1 MNTNELTPLEK
12 INLKNAEDGMKI
24 LADLREM
31 SSHPMEVNEALLM
44 RILDMNKDTEYG
56 KKYHFADIH
65 SIEEYRK
72 NVPVTTYDDY
82 ADSILRMTEQG
93 EESLLTAYTVHH
105 FNKTSGT
112 MGAPKRIPLSDE
124 QAEQYNRYMKC
135 VPFGV
140 ITEALGTRW
149 ASGKTIRIAEST
161 AEETFLPCGASYG
174 AISQK
179 MTRQFRP
186 YLPIMYTSPDE
197 ALFPE
202 KGTDTRYLHAR
213 LALAEPGATL
223 MLAAFYSYLAEFLR
237 YIERSWQMLVHDI
250 GTGTIDDSVSLPPA
264 VKESVMKKITPMP
277 ERAAELQA
285 IFSEGFEEP
294 FVPKVWK
301 NMTAVIGIGTGGFKA
316 YADVIREK
324 YTGPG
329 IYMAKIGIA
338 ASEGFTS
345 ATYRLDSEDTMLLP
359 DSLFY
364 EFLPLEA
371 GDDFSQI
378 VSLDGVEQGR
388 DYELIITNLSGL
400 YRYRTRDALHI
411 ESYFGKTPTVCF
423 LYRID
428 QTVSIMGEK
437 TTEEALRSAAQQTA
451 AELGF
456 DLVDFS
462 VYPDLAAEP
471 VRYQFFM
478 EIDSRPDELPPKL
491 IRHVLEQKLAE
502 ANPSM
507 GDKVKAKICGDTR
520 LNFLEDETY
529 LLYHDMMVRRG
540 AASSQIKPV
549 HIIANNM
556 QKKFFFSQ
564 TAYSS
569 EIMK

>member
-1 MNTNELTPLEK
+1 MNNNELTPLEK
-12 INLKNAEDGMKI
+12 INLKNAEDGKQI
-24 LADLREM
+24 LAAMREE

-56 KKYHFADIH
+56 RKYHFADIH
-65 SIEEYRK
+65 SVEDYRK
-72 NVPVTTYDDY
+72 AVPVTTYDDY
-82 ADSILRMTEQG
+82 ADYILRMTEKG
-93 EESLLTAYTVHH
+93 EENLLTACPIHH
-105 FNKTSGT
+105 YNKTSGT

-161 AEETFLPCGASYG
+161 AEETFLPCGASYS

-213 LALAEPGATL
+213 FALAEPGATL

-237 YIERSWQMLVHDI
+237 YIEHNWQMLVHDI
-250 GTGTIDDSVSLPPA
+250 GNGTIDDSVSLPPE
-264 VKESVMKKITPMP
+264 VKERVLGKITPMP

-285 IFSEGFEEP
+285 IFSKGFDEP
-294 FVPKVWK
+294 YVPKVWK
-301 NMTAVIGIGTGGFKA
+301 SMAAIIGIGTGGFKA
-316 YADVIREK
+316 YADIIKEK

-329 IYMAKIGIA
+329 IHMAKIGVA

-378 VSLDGVEQGR
+378 VSLDGVEQGK

-411 ESYFGKTPTVCF
+411 ESYFGRTPTVCF

-437 TTEEALRSAAQQTA
+437 TTEEALRSAARGGT
-451 AELGF
+451 G
-456 DLVDFS
+456 
-462 VYPDLAAEP
+462 PD
-471 VRYQFFM
+471 
-478 EIDSRPDELPPKL
+478 
-491 IRHVLEQKLAE
+491 
-502 ANPSM
+502 
-507 GDKVKAKICGDTR
+507 G
-520 LNFLEDETY
+520 
-529 LLYHDMMVRRG
+529 G
-540 AASSQIKPV
+540 AS
-549 HIIANNM
+549 
-556 QKKFFFSQ
+556 
-564 TAYSS
+564 
-569 EIMK
+569 

>member
-1 MNTNELTPLEK
+1 MNNNELTPLEK
-12 INLKNAEDGMKI
+12 INLKNAEDGKQI
-24 LADLREM
+24 LADLREK

-65 SIEEYRK
+65 SIEDYRK
-72 NVPVTTYDDY
+72 MVPVTTYDNY
-82 ADSILRMTEQG
+82 ADYILRMTENG
-93 EESLLTAYTVHH
+93 EENLLTACPIHH
-105 FNKTSGT
+105 YNKTSGT

-140 ITEALGTRW
+140 ITEALGTKW

-186 YLPIMYTSPDE
+186 YLPVMYTSPDE

-213 LALAEPGATL
+213 FALAEPGATL

-237 YIERSWQMLVHDI
+237 YIERNWEMLVSDI
-250 GTGTIDDSVSLPPA
+250 GSGTISEEVSLPPA
-264 VKESVMKKITPMP
+264 VKERVLGKIAPMP
-277 ERAAELQA
+277 ERAAELRE
-285 IFSEGFEEP
+285 IFSGGFKEP

-301 NMTAVIGIGTGGFKA
+301 DMTAIIGIGTGGFKA

-324 YTGPG
+324 YTGPE
-329 IYMAKIGIA
+329 IRMAKIGIA

-378 VSLDGVEQGR
+378 VSLDGVEQGK
-388 DYELIITNLSGL
+388 DYELILTNLSGL

-411 ESYFGKTPTVCF
+411 ESFFGKTPTVCF

-437 TTEEALRSAAQQTA
+437 TTEEALRSAAHGTA
-451 AELGF
+451 EELGF

-462 VYPDLAAEP
+462 VYPDLKAEP

-478 EIDSRPDELPPKL
+478 EIAGRPDELPPKL
-491 IRHVLEQKLAE
+491 IRHVLEQKLAA